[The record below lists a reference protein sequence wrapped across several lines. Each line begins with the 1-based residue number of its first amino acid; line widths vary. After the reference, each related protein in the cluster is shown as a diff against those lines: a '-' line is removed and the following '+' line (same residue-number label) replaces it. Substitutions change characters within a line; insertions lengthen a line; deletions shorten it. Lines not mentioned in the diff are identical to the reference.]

1 MWAYLRLNLDV
12 SLSKKERPR
21 PPAPLPWLIEETSL
35 LSVPVLAGTAFARRS
50 FAVLPEMV
58 VRYTA
63 PRWKLTLLPA
73 AAPGTVGIRAETPGL
88 DTLSDGLR
96 SQHTSTEYRPLLVHA
111 RTDADNQLFHSPH
124 AFNGLACTRSK
135 TPHSVGDPEPR
146 CRSRHLVRWTAFT
159 TYQHR
164 IPTSVLMLPTSFSIV
179 IILLMGKHLPCQKC
193 PIPQGIP
200 TLIKYMVVNGPVSLP

>member
-35 LSVPVLAGTAFARRS
+35 LSVPVLAGAAFARRS

-146 CRSRHLVRWTAFT
+146 CPVSTPRPMDCIHNIPAQNTNLCTDAANQLFHSHHTFNGQAFT
-159 TYQHR
+159 LSKMPHSAGDPDPHQIH
-164 IPTSVLMLPTSFSIV
+164 
-179 IILLMGKHLPCQKC
+179 GC
-193 PIPQGIP
+193 
-200 TLIKYMVVNGPVSLP
+200 